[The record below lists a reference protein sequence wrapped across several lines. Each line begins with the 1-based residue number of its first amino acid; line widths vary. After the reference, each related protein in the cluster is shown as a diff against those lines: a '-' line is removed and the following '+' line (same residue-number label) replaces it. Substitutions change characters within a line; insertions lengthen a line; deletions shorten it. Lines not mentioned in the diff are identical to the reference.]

1 MGPREWGERGQWLPV
16 HFSKA
21 ETEPVLLTTN
31 TGAAMN
37 YAFLV

>member
-1 MGPREWGERGQWLPV
+1 MGPREWGERGQQLPV
-16 HFSKA
+16 DFSKA
-21 ETEPVLLTTN
+21 ETEPLLITTN

>member
-1 MGPREWGERGQWLPV
+1 MGPRDSGERGQQLPV
-16 HFSKA
+16 DFSKA
-21 ETEPVLLTTN
+21 ETEPLLITTN

>member
-1 MGPREWGERGQWLPV
+1 MDPRELGERGQRLPMDL
-16 HFSKA
+16 SKA
-21 ETEPVLLTTN
+21 ETEPLLITTN

>member
-1 MGPREWGERGQWLPV
+1 MGLREQGQRGQQLLV
-16 HFSKA
+16 DFSKA
-21 ETEPVLLTTN
+21 ETERLLITTN